1 MSSPPVF
8 TPRLQNSD
16 LSAAA
21 SPSPPPQLPPF
32 VSNRVARYYERADT
46 WQGGHILHG
55 LPPDDGAVVVSSN
68 DYLNLSFHPEIV
80 RAQARSLEQCGN
92 GVLMSA
98 VFLHEGSPQGRFEK
112 RLAGLMGA
120 EDGIVAQSGYAANV
134 GLLQSVASK
143 DVPVYIDMMA
153 HMSLWDGIQTAGAQ
167 ARPFIH
173 NDVGHL
179 RRQIQRYGTGVLVVD
194 SVYSTNG
201 SLCKLEEIVR
211 AGKDY
216 DCVIIVDES
225 HSLGT
230 HGSMGEGL
238 VAALQLT
245 DQVHFV
251 TASLAKAFAGRGGFI
266 TCTKE
271 FKDYFLLESH
281 PAIFS
286 SSLLPHEI
294 AGFETTLDII
304 MAAAE
309 RRERLHQ
316 MTRRLR
322 SALTALGFCVDGSE
336 QIVALEAGTEQQV
349 IELRDAL
356 QKRRIFGSVFMP
368 PATAKNRALVRM
380 TLNSGLSDDDL
391 DRIIAACDQLRGEID
406 VGSWSSSRRHAKS
419 RPEGAARAEAAT
431 GSAAGSGN
439 AAARLAAQ
447 TA

>member
-1 MSSPPVF
+1 MSSLSPLTERPQGPEGDQPGSQQGRA
-8 TPRLQNSD
+8 TP
-16 LSAAA
+16 
-21 SPSPPPQLPPF
+21 LPRF
-32 VSNRVARYYERADT
+32 VSSRMERYFERAGT
-46 WQGGHILHG
+46 WTGGHILHG
-55 LPPDDGAVVVSSN
+55 LSPGENAVVVSSN
-68 DYLNLSFHPEIV
+68 DYLNLSFHPDIV
-80 RAQARSLEQCGN
+80 RAQAHSLEQCGN

-98 VFLHEGSPQGRFEK
+98 VFLHEGSAQGRFEK
-112 RLAGLMGA
+112 RLARLMGA

-134 GLLQSVASK
+134 GLLQSVATPE
-143 DVPVYIDMMA
+143 VPVYIDMMA

-179 RRQIQRYGTGVLVVD
+179 RRQIQRYGTGVVVVD

-211 AGKDY
+211 AGHDY

-230 HGSMGEGL
+230 HGSQGEGL
-238 VAALQLT
+238 VAALHLS

-266 TCTKE
+266 SCTKA

-294 AGFETTLDII
+294 AGFEATLDII
-304 MAAAE
+304 MSAAE
-309 RRERLHQ
+309 RRARLHQ
-316 MTRRLR
+316 VTRRLR
-322 SALTALGFCVDGSE
+322 QGLGELGFHLDGSE

-356 QKRRIFGSVFMP
+356 QKRGIFGSVFMP
-368 PATAKNRALVRM
+368 PATAKNRALVRL
-380 TLNSGLSDDDL
+380 TLNSGMSDEDL
-391 DRIIAACDQLRGEID
+391 QRIVTACDELRSEVD
-406 VGSWSSSRRHAKS
+406 VASWSSTRRHAKAQA
-419 RPEGAARAEAAT
+419 RPVATAAPRAPAEGAVAVEVAET
-431 GSAAGSGN
+431 SLAG
-439 AAARLAAQ
+439 
-447 TA
+447 